1 MDFDLSG
8 KVALVT
14 GGSKGI
20 GKSIAKRLA
29 RLGADVAIC
38 ARGEHDLD
46 KTSREI
52 ASETQRKC
60 LAVQAD
66 LSSLADCQRFVKTT
80 VERFGRADILACCAN
95 VLSEKGGT
103 FATIADEEWISH
115 MTLKFFSAVRCARE
129 VLPYMQRQKW
139 GRVVI
144 ISGMATRLVRMR
156 AMDNGPICSAL
167 ANFGKQLAAQVVRD
181 GIRVNTIH
189 PDFTRTELLMSFLT
203 REATAR
209 NVPLDDVVA
218 EMTQKMPI
226 GRLIEPDEIAHF
238 VAFLCTDLADPITGQ
253 SIAVDGGAA
262 MSVHY

>member
-1 MDFDLSG
+1 MDLDLAG
-8 KVALVT
+8 RVALIT

-20 GKSIAKRLA
+20 GKSIARRLA
-29 RLGADVAIC
+29 KSGADVAIC
-38 ARGEHDLD
+38 ARGKTDLD
-46 KTSREI
+46 NTCREV
-52 ASETQRKC
+52 ARESKREC

-66 LSSLADCQRFVKTT
+66 LGSLQDCRRFVKTA
-80 VERFGRADILACCAN
+80 VDRFDRADILACCAN

-103 FATIADEEWISH
+103 FTTIADEEWLSH
-115 MTLKFFSAVRCARE
+115 MNLKFFSAVRCARE
-129 VLPYMQRQKW
+129 VLPHMQKQKW
-139 GRVVI
+139 GRVII

-156 AMDNGPICSAL
+156 AMDNGPICGAL

-189 PDFTRTELLMSFLT
+189 PDFTRTELLMAFLA

-209 NVPLDDVVA
+209 NVPLEEVVG
-218 EMTQKMPI
+218 EMTQRMPI
-226 GRLIEPDEIAHF
+226 GRLIEPDEIAHL
-238 VAFLCTDLADPITGQ
+238 VAFLCSDLADPITGQ

>member
-1 MDFDLSG
+1 MDFELSG

-29 RLGADVAIC
+29 RSGANVAIC
-38 ARGEHDLD
+38 ARGESDLE
-46 KTSREI
+46 KTSKEI
-52 ASETQRKC
+52 TAETQKEC
-60 LAVQAD
+60 LAVQGD
-66 LSSLADCQRFVKTT
+66 LASLDDCRRFVKTAT
-80 VERFGRADILACCAN
+80 DRFGRADILACCAN

-103 FATIADEEWISH
+103 FSTIADEEWVSH
-115 MTLKFFSAVRCARE
+115 MNLKFFSAVRCARE
-129 VLPYMQRQKW
+129 VLPYMQRQRW

-156 AMDNGPICSAL
+156 AMDNGPICGAL

-209 NVPLDDVVA
+209 KVPLDDVVE
-218 EMTQKMPI
+218 EMSQKMPI
-226 GRLIEPDEIAHF
+226 GRLIDPDEIAHL

>member
-1 MDFDLSG
+1 MDLDLAG

-29 RLGADVAIC
+29 RSGANVAIC
-38 ARGEHDLD
+38 ARGKSDLED
-46 KTSREI
+46 TSREI
-52 ASETQRKC
+52 ASETGREC
-60 LAVQAD
+60 LGVQAD
-66 LSSLADCQRFVKTT
+66 LGSLDDCQRFVTAA
-80 VERFGRADILACCAN
+80 VDRFGGADILACCAN

-103 FATIADEEWISH
+103 FSTIADDEWVSH
-115 MTLKFFSAVRCARE
+115 MNLKFFSAVRCARE
-129 VLPYMQRQKW
+129 VLPYMQRKKW

-167 ANFGKQLAAQVVRD
+167 ANFGKQLSAQVVRD

-189 PDFTRTELLMSFLT
+189 PDFTRTELLISFLK

-209 NVPLDDVVA
+209 NVPLEDVVA
-218 EMTQKMPI
+218 EMAQKMPI
-226 GRLIEPDEIAHF
+226 GRLIEPDEIAHL

>member
-1 MDFDLSG
+1 MDLDLSG

-20 GKSIAKRLA
+20 GRSIAKRLA
-29 RLGADVAIC
+29 KSGANVAIC
-38 ARGEHDLD
+38 ARGKSDLE
-46 KTSREI
+46 KASREI
-52 ASETQRKC
+52 ASETKREC

-66 LSSLADCQRFVKTT
+66 LSSLDDCRRFVIAC
-80 VERFGRADILACCAN
+80 VNRFGRADILACCAN

-103 FATIADEEWISH
+103 FSTIADEEWVSH
-115 MTLKFFSAVRCARE
+115 MNLKFFSAVRCARE
-129 VLPYMQRQKW
+129 VLPYMQKQKW
-139 GRVVI
+139 GRVII

-156 AMDNGPICSAL
+156 AMDNGPICGAL

-189 PDFTRTELLMSFLT
+189 PDFTRTELLMAFLT

-209 NVPLDDVVA
+209 NIPLDDVVA
-218 EMTQKMPI
+218 EMAQKMPI
-226 GRLIEPDEIAHF
+226 GRLIEADEIAHL